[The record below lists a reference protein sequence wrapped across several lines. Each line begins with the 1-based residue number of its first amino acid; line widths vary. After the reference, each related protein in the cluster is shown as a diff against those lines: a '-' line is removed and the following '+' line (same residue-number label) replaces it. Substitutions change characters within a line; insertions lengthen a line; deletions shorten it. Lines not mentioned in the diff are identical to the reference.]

1 MSSERQ
7 LAEAGGDD
15 RHKVI
20 GDTGASTSSMTAN
33 GDPSDN
39 TPIAQGSVIPPIPP
53 LGNKL
58 PGASPVA
65 DQGRAGDNSVRCRLK
80 EDIEQGL
87 VEENEALEEIDNVLW
102 IKNLPITK
110 KNRCKEALESW
121 EKKDKLFTSRIDRKR
136 KQSSDFQNEVY
147 QQIGFYSVFQ
157 GVLLTAVAQSSLLHC
172 NNTWTAALLS
182 SLASFVTIIGVILKL
197 RSIKELENTIASEES
212 TRRDLVA
219 WQLSLREEG
228 QNFNF
233 DTVKAKD
240 QKEASKKKQRDK
252 RSAQWLKASFVAVV
266 IVLILFSVAFV
277 VSIRQILCNPGRA
290 PYG

>member
-212 TRRDLVA
+212 TRRVK
-219 WQLSLREEG
+219 SREP
-228 QNFNF
+228 
-233 DTVKAKD
+233 
-240 QKEASKKKQRDK
+240 
-252 RSAQWLKASFVAVV
+252 L
-266 IVLILFSVAFV
+266 LI
-277 VSIRQILCNPGRA
+277 
-290 PYG
+290 